1 MENTEQVQQLHK
13 LAKQSIVN
21 VSERYGV
28 LKAQCILTDFGLTK
42 LVDASNDRVKLAAV
56 LFMSEATAEQLG
68 KPEDYIGGKLPEEVE
83 FSNKV
88 ETAGLMMI
96 KALNSRGVY
105 LPNPTTRRLAARV
118 AEKKQ
123 AASLIDLAH
132 TGPEETTR
140 LMIQVEELTK
150 RLRLQSNELD
160 KAKAEIV
167 NLKDEL
173 EQQEIE
179 ALPVNPKI
187 LAQRMSP
194 GPLTAGELNA
204 KVGYESLRQILQD
217 ALNQA
222 MNGKGHERHSNGLS
236 FEEQPMQAICDIL
249 GSPEGMV
256 YQVMKKLKE
265 ALGLPDADHQYHEVL
280 GAVNYAAGVALWM
293 QRHRQEEPDNL

>member
-1 MENTEQVQQLHK
+1 MENTEQLHE

-21 VSERYGV
+21 VSKRYGV
-28 LKAQCILTDFGLTK
+28 MNAQRILTDFGITK
-42 LVDASNDRVKLAAV
+42 LADASNDRVKLAAV
-56 LFMSEATAEQLG
+56 LFMSEATAAQLG
-68 KPEDYIGGKLPEEVE
+68 KPEDYIDGKLPSEVE
-83 FSNKV
+83 FSGYSIRAVGK
-88 ETAGLMMI
+88 MMI
-96 KALNSRGVY
+96 RVLNNRGVY
-105 LPNPTTRRLAARV
+105 LPNPTTRKLAARV
-118 AEKKQ
+118 TETKQ

-132 TGPEETTR
+132 TEPEERTR
-140 LMIQVEELTK
+140 LMIQVEELSNK
-150 RLRLQSNELD
+150 LRLQSKEFD

-167 NLKDEL
+167 RLKDEL
-173 EQQEIE
+173 EEQELE
-179 ALPVNPKI
+179 ARPVNRQI
-187 LAQRMSP
+187 AQMMPP

-204 KVGYESLRQILQD
+204 KVGYESLRKILQD